1 MSCGR
6 RICQMLDPTTVR
18 GGGTHAVCSF
28 MVHSCSQKIESVAS
42 VTFYDHRSF
51 TIQISIEYKL
61 IS

>member
-1 MSCGR
+1 
-6 RICQMLDPTTVR
+6 MLDPTTVR
-18 GGGTHAVCSF
+18 GGDTHAVCSI